1 MLMSSVLRLSMVS
14 LIPLLTELLSSQL
27 QDRHTL
33 PEPQNPR
40 LRRLRLPAQA
50 DTPSQRLPGSHS
62 PRQSSCASEVTH
74 LHGGHPSLLVRTG
87 SRVKWLLRTFPKR
100 LGASLSRA
108 G

>member
-50 DTPSQRLPGSHS
+50 DAQTQTHTVPEAAG
-62 PRQSSCASEVTH
+62 VTQ
-74 LHGGHPSLLVRTG
+74 PYAKLLC
-87 SRVKWLLRTFPKR
+87 L
-100 LGASLSRA
+100 
-108 G
+108 